1 VIVSPSDQDMKWQ
14 IYKLLRVVALIG
26 CAVEPQAAFAQ
37 DPGLD
42 GPRMTPT
49 RFEIPPDL
57 AVKVGRRIWLNESGG
72 DEQAIIAWNS
82 GEDFLSLGIGH
93 FIWFPAGRSSRFEES
108 FPLMLEFLRTKG
120 VRLPAWLDKHPI
132 PPCPWS
138 TKLEFERRFDSSQM
152 IELRTF
158 LRSSIYEQTQFLIF
172 RAQQALP
179 KILSTIDDADER
191 EIVQRQFVRVA
202 RASISL
208 YPIVDYVNFK
218 GEGVMPSETF
228 LNRQSGA
235 PEGWGLKQVL
245 LSMSGTA
252 EGQPALEEFS
262 KAAKQALQR
271 RIRNNPADA
280 AREKGWLAR
289 CDTYRQP
296 LS

>member
-1 VIVSPSDQDMKWQ
+1 MKPQ
-14 IYKLLRVVALIG
+14 MYELLRVIALIG
-26 CAVEPQAAFAQ
+26 CAAQPQAAFAQ
-37 DPGLD
+37 DPGVEAS
-42 GPRMTPT
+42 RTMST

-57 AVKVGRRIWLNESGG
+57 AAKVGRRIWLNESGG
-72 DEQAIIAWNS
+72 DEQAIIVWNT

-132 PPCPWS
+132 PSAPWS
-138 TKLEFERRFDSSQM
+138 TKLEFERRLDSPQM
-152 IELRTF
+152 AELRTF
-158 LRSSIYEQTQFLIF
+158 LRSSIDEQTQFLIL
-172 RAQQALP
+172 RAQRALP
-179 KILSTIDDADER
+179 KILSTIGGTDER
-191 EIVQRQFVRVA
+191 ELVQHQFDRVA

-218 GEGVMPSETF
+218 GEGVIPSETF

-245 LSMSGTA
+245 LSMGGTA

-262 KAAKQALQR
+262 RAAKRVLER

-280 AREKGWLAR
+280 TREKGWLAR